1 MELRRFF
8 QCLRKGLAWNE
19 ELLTGEAQT
28 MAEIA
33 QAEGVTQLFVAQR
46 IQLAYL
52 APDIMKRIIEGD
64 VPNTLTLE
72 SFKNR
77 QIPLD

>member
-1 MELRRFF
+1 MPKWISTGTTEVIGQKASPLYYELP
-8 QCLRKGLAWNE
+8 
-19 ELLTGEAQT
+19 
-28 MAEIA
+28 
-33 QAEGVTQLFVAQR
+33 EGVTQRFVAQR

-77 QIPLD
+77 QIPLDWRE